1 MAKTIAQLT
10 ALAAVPA
17 DTDELVISDA
27 GVTKKITAANLKG
40 DCIRTVSDVVAIP
53 DADDISFGT
62 TTGSKIG
69 TANTQKI
76 GFWNAAPVDQPAVT
90 ADLLDSL
97 QEVGLIASGAGDT
110 PLDLSGGALTCGTV
124 TLGEAKNISVGTT
137 TGTKIGTAN
146 TQKIGFWNATPAVQ
160 PAAVADL
167 AVTFTANA
175 PAAADG
181 SITVAD
187 GNSPTVGEL
196 LEYCV
201 ELEAKLEDLLGK
213 LRTIGII
220 AT

>member
-10 ALAAVPA
+10 ALAAVPD

-69 TANTQKI
+69 TAATQKI
-76 GFWNAAPVDQPAVT
+76 GFWNAAPV
-90 ADLLDSL
+90 
-97 QEVGLIASGAGDT
+97 
-110 PLDLSGGALTCGTV
+110 
-124 TLGEAKNISVGTT
+124 
-137 TGTKIGTAN
+137 
-146 TQKIGFWNATPAVQ
+146 VQ

-175 PAAADG
+175 PAAANG